1 MSEITIMRD
10 IQVAATTAGH
20 RLFRNNVGMGWTGK
34 HIMFSRPMS
43 VQVMPGDVLV
53 RHARPLHAGLCEG
66 SSDLIGWTNICI
78 SDNMVGKNIAIF
90 TAVECKTPFGK
101 KSDQQKAF
109 IDSVNGSGGIGKF
122 ATKVEDLL

>member
-1 MSEITIMRD
+1 MRD
-10 IQVAATTAGH
+10 IQVEATTAGH

-66 SSDLIGWTNICI
+66 SSDLIGFSNRGLFMAVEVKTPIGRLTDKQTDFISTVKSFGGISGCCRSI
-78 SDNMVGKNIAIF
+78 SDF
-90 TAVECKTPFGK
+90 R
-101 KSDQQKAF
+101 
-109 IDSVNGSGGIGKF
+109 
-122 ATKVEDLL
+122 LLNL